1 MKKLIAILLVSMMAF
16 ASVSAEAKRMGG
28 GKSVG
33 QQSSNVSKKQA
44 APPAQATPPAAAPA
58 PAPAP
63 SRPWGAM
70 LGGLAAGLGLA
81 WLASSLGLGA
91 AFGNILMALLIGV
104 AVMAVI
110 GWFMRKRMNTSNENN
125 LAYQGNNAPSSNMFN
140 PYNQPTRFSSGSM
153 IGSALATTATWSIP
167 SGFDV
172 VGFETAAKQN
182 FVLLQ
187 AAWDRADT
195 ETLSNMMTDAMLKE
209 MQQQLASRDADQEHR
224 TAVIS
229 LAAKLLGIEET
240 ESNYIA
246 SVEFTGTIQET
257 AGVDPEAFEE
267 VWNMTKS
274 KSAGGWL
281 LAGIQTN

>member
-1 MKKLIAILLVSMMAF
+1 MKKLITMILIAMMAF

-44 APPAQATPPAAAPA
+44 APPAQAAPPMAAPA
-58 PAPAP
+58 PN
-63 SRPWGAM
+63 RPWGAM

-104 AVMAVI
+104 AVMAAI
-110 GWFMRKRMNTSNENN
+110 GWFMRKRMMANSPN
-125 LAYQGNNAPSSNMFN
+125 LAYQGPQVSLEV
-140 PYNQPTRFSSGSM
+140 NQPTRFQGGSM
-153 IGSALATTATWSIP
+153 IGSALATTTTWSIP
-167 SGFDV
+167 AGFDV
-172 VGFETAAKQN
+172 VGFESAAKQN
-182 FVLLQ
+182 YVLLQ
-187 AAWDRADT
+187 GAWDRADT
-195 ETLSNMMTDAMLKE
+195 ATLGNMMTGVMLKE
-209 MQQQLASRDADQEHR
+209 IQQQLASRDATQEHR

-240 ESNYIA
+240 DSNYIA
-246 SVEFTGTIQET
+246 SVEFTGTIQDTVGAE
-257 AGVDPEAFEE
+257 AEAFEE

-274 KSAGGWL
+274 KSAGGWV

>member
-1 MKKLIAILLVSMMAF
+1 MKKLITILLVSMMTF
-16 ASVSAEAKRMGG
+16 ASVSAEAKRIGG

-44 APPAQATPPAAAPA
+44 APPAPATPPAAVT
-58 PAPAP
+58 AP

-110 GWFMRKRMNTSNENN
+110 GWFMRKRMINSSPN
-125 LAYQGNNAPSSNMFN
+125 LAYQGTQSDPVV
-140 PYNQPTRFSSGSM
+140 NQPARFSGGSM
-153 IGSALATTATWSIP
+153 IGSALTATTWTIP
-167 SGFDV
+167 AGFDV
-172 VGFETAAKQN
+172 VGFESAAKQN

-187 AAWDRADT
+187 GAWDRADT

-209 MQQQLASRDADQEHR
+209 IQQQLGSRDADQEHR

-229 LAAKLLGIEET
+229 LAVKLLGIEET
-240 ESNYIA
+240 DVNYIA

>member
-1 MKKLIAILLVSMMAF
+1 MKKLITMILVAMMAF

-44 APPAQATPPAAAPA
+44 APPAQAAPPMAAPA
-58 PAPAP
+58 PR
-63 SRPWGAM
+63 RPWGAM

-91 AFGNILMALLIGV
+91 AFGNILMALLIGLV
-104 AVMAVI
+104 VMTAI
-110 GWFMRKRMNTSNENN
+110 GWFMRKRMMASSPN
-125 LAYQGNNAPSSNMFN
+125 LAYQGTQTDHVVDQSA
-140 PYNQPTRFSSGSM
+140 RFQGGSM
-153 IGSALATTATWSIP
+153 IGSALTTNTWSIP
-167 SGFDV
+167 AGFDV
-172 VGFETAAKQN
+172 AGFESAAKQN
-182 FVLLQ
+182 YVLLQ
-187 AAWDRADT
+187 GAWDRADIA
-195 ETLSNMMTDAMLKE
+195 TLGGMMTDVMLKE
-209 MQQQLASRDADQEHR
+209 IQQQLASRDATQEHR

-240 ESNYIA
+240 DVNYIA
-246 SVEFTGTIQET
+246 SVEFTGTIQDTVGAE
-257 AGVDPEAFEE
+257 AEAFEE